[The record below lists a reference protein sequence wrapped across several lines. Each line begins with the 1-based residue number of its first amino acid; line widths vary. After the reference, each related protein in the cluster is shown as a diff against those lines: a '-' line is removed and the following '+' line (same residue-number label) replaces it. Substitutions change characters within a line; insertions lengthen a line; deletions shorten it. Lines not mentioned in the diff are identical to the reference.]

1 MARNGNIRQYGRPE
15 VEFAT
20 IRNSFIRDSEIK
32 PAAFRVALWV
42 MSHSETFQI
51 TQASIARALN
61 FNESTVREGL
71 KQLEGLGYLIRART
85 WDDKGH
91 RTADDLYLSQLKITP
106 EQREEI
112 LALASNA
119 QTGKSQGGKSQPGKS
134 EVPKEDHS
142 NQEDQEPKEDLSEGD
157 AEAPPDLLEASL
169 PLNGK
174 EAWTEEQRR
183 AEYEQTPPQEEF
195 SAKHVVA
202 AYIDS
207 FRVTSKGKDPV
218 GRFIAQVGREAKRL
232 IDQGIEPSAILAAAH
247 ALGKTQFATL
257 ENQYMRSLAGVPTG
271 AQNGRSRTSVVPPPD
286 VLAERK
292 AWFEEHAE
300 PAAPAAVYDGPQ
312 F

>member
-1 MARNGNIRQYGRPE
+1 MSYGVRLRARKANQFVQIDNAFLRDQELSIEARGVGAYLLTHAEGFVVSAAMIGR
-15 VEFAT
+15 VCGT
-20 IRNSFIRDSEIK
+20 GRDKTRRI
-32 PAAFRVALWV
+32 
-42 MSHSETFQI
+42 
-51 TQASIARALN
+51 
-61 FNESTVREGL
+61 L
-71 KQLEGLGYLIRART
+71 KELEDAGYL
-85 WDDKGH
+85 
-91 RTADDLYLSQLKITP
+91 L
-106 EQREEI
+106 REHERDGGRF
-112 LALASNA
+112 ALATFSMSDEKA
-119 QTGKSQGGKSQPGKS
+119 QVAPVTENPSP
-134 EVPKEDHS
+134 D
-142 NQEDQEPKEDLSEGD
+142 DQSPENDAPNKKTNSKNTKVQEDLSEGD

-183 AEYEQTPPQEEF
+183 AEYEQTPPPEEF

-300 PAAPAAVYDGPQ
+300 PAAPAAVYNGPQ